1 MAMSAGKKPSKFS
14 FAKSIKDTVKPVGK
28 ADAPAEE
35 IGQGS
40 VEEKTVP
47 ATQSTTQEVKAE
59 VKTEE
64 VANDT
69 NVEASKAEEIQN
81 SAAAA
86 QEAAPV
92 AKEETASEVQ
102 ADSATVREE
111 PTETAQA
118 AEPHVDEPKKESRA
132 VRKNKGGRKSMGE
145 VKKMNIAIP
154 VELLDGVTSAATLLH
169 KGNVNSYIRT
179 LIIKDLKENKE
190 TYDKLNELK
199 KMAGF

>member
-40 VEEKTVP
+40 VEEKTVS

-81 SAAAA
+81 SAAA

-102 ADSATVREE
+102 AGSATVREE